1 MVEPDVA
8 SSTSATSSKYD
19 FILNWITSEPDET
32 GPLWIERDA
41 EYNDGYSPS
50 NSDTLEQ
57 SDSGI
62 DINPH
67 QQLSRWCM
75 FRMWVYESI
84 ITVFKPRL
92 NWASALTLL
101 MAHIDLDLYNANQVP
116 ASYPFS
122 GIDAR
127 VNADAESDADAV
139 YGQGFTHCY

>member
-50 NSDTLEQ
+50 NSDTLAQ

-62 DINPH
+62 DLDPH
-67 QQLSRWCM
+67 QQLSRWYK
-75 FRMWVYESI
+75 FRM
-84 ITVFKPRL
+84 
-92 NWASALTLL
+92 
-101 MAHIDLDLYNANQVP
+101 
-116 ASYPFS
+116 
-122 GIDAR
+122 
-127 VNADAESDADAV
+127 
-139 YGQGFTHCY
+139 